1 MEQPSSSQACKLH
14 PYFSQFTVVKTVL
27 GVSAPS
33 RCFPRSSSTPGHPV
47 CMQSPG
53 FPAEP
58 PGSTHALFPSV
69 SSTSRCPEPGLTAK
83 STSLPYGDELDHH
96 ALGINSN

>member
-1 MEQPSSSQACKLH
+1 MLPHGASRAL
-14 PYFSQFTVVKTVL
+14 PALLGTVCV
-27 GVSAPS
+27 
-33 RCFPRSSSTPGHPV
+33 
-47 CMQSPG
+47 QSPG

-69 SSTSRCPEPGLTAK
+69 SSFTSRCPEPGLTAK
-83 STSLPYGDELDHH
+83 STSLPYGDELDHR